1 MKALVKTKLPGP
13 RSTEIL
19 DKLRRLNVGYSDPYP
34 FVHSKEGDGCYFK
47 DIDKNIF
54 LDFASQISSNPLG
67 YNHKELNEVI
77 KKYRTHP
84 IKYAGQ
90 DFTVEEHLRLIEEL
104 ISITPK
110 GLNSAFLINSG
121 AEAVE
126 NCMKLALRKQG
137 SARFGIA
144 FNKSFH
150 GRTMGAL
157 SATSSK
163 PIHKQSFLSIPM
175 KHFDFSENSLEDI
188 EKTVKK
194 EQKNVGFI
202 IIEAVQGE
210 GGYNIASNDLMGGL
224 RRLTKKY
231 DIPFI
236 VDEVQSGMARTG
248 RWWAVE
254 HYNLIPDLMSAAK
267 ALQFGASIANIR
279 YQPKPGSI
287 SSTWGGGH
295 TLDLAI
301 GLKTIK
307 IIKRRKLLKNIK
319 RMGDYLIKRL
329 NEISTG
335 EKIENVRGLGL
346 MIAFDLSSKEMR
358 NNLIVEC
365 MKNGL
370 VLLGCGERTIR
381 VIPPYIISEK
391 EADEGIDIIEK
402 SILKIRD
409 TKFKHKG
416 KICSYLTC
424 GDGVS

>member
-1 MKALVKTKLPGP
+1 MRALVKTKLPGP
-13 RSTEIL
+13 KSTKIL
-19 DKLRRLNVGYSDPYP
+19 EKLRRLNVGYSDPYP
-34 FVHSKEGDGCYFK
+34 FVHSKEGAGCYFK
-47 DIDKNIF
+47 DIDGNIF

-67 YNHKELNEVI
+67 YNDKELRDVI
-77 KKYRTHP
+77 KEYKNQP

-90 DFTVEEHLRLIEEL
+90 DFTVKEHLDLIEEL

-137 SARFGIA
+137 NAKFGIA
-144 FNKSFH
+144 FNNSFH

-157 SATSSK
+157 SATKSK

-175 KHFDFSENSLEDI
+175 KHFDFNENSLDEI
-188 EKTVKK
+188 EKTIRKNPK
-194 EQKNVGFI
+194 EVGFI

-210 GGYNIASNDLMGGL
+210 GGYNIASNKLIKSL
-224 RRLTKKY
+224 RKLTKEY
-231 DIPFI
+231 HIPFI

-248 RWWAVE
+248 KWWAIE
-254 HYNLIPDLMSAAK
+254 HYNVLPDLMSAAK
-267 ALQFGASIANIR
+267 ALQVGASIANIK

-295 TLDLAI
+295 ILDLAI
-301 GLKTIK
+301 GLETIR
-307 IIKRRKLLKNIK
+307 IIKRRKLLRNIK
-319 RMGDYLIKRL
+319 DMGDYLIKRL
-329 NEISTG
+329 NEIPIN
-335 EKIENVRGLGL
+335 IENVRGLGL
-346 MIAFDLSSKEMR
+346 MIAFDLPSKGMR
-358 NNLIVEC
+358 DNLIIEC
-365 MKNGL
+365 LKNGL

-402 SILKIRD
+402 SILKISNSN
-409 TKFKHKG
+409 FKHKG
-416 KICSYLTC
+416 KICNYLTC
-424 GDGVS
+424 GEGVS